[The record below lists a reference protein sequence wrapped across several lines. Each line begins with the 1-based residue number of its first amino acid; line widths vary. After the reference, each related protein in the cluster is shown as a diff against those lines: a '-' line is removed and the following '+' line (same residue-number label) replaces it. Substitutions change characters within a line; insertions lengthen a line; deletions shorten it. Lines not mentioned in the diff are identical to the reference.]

1 MQTRNTQTRET
12 LSIDMDFE
20 TKSKG
25 RTITWAAMMVHI
37 EEGENCSYKLFANL
51 FKWNMV
57 YTHTSTSTRTIIK

>member
-12 LSIDMDFE
+12 LSIDIDFE

-51 FKWNMV
+51 FV
-57 YTHTSTSTRTIIK
+57 EHGVHTHKHVHKKYIK